1 MTGKDSEGDMAA
13 SARVLGE
20 ALPYLQRYSGAIV
33 VVKLGG
39 HAMDSDE
46 AMAGFARDIVLAHHV
61 GVTPVVV
68 HGGGPAISGM
78 LDRLGLGTEFRDGKR
93 VTDPATM
100 EVVEMVLSG
109 QINKRVVQAINA
121 QGDRA
126 AGLSGKDAGLMACRA
141 ADPKL
146 GLVGMPQEVDPSILE
161 TLCGAGMIPVISPI
175 GFGAGGETYN
185 VNGDSAAAAIAAALK
200 ADRLLMLTD
209 VEGVRDQGGDL
220 LPALTAIAA
229 RDMIDNGV
237 IAGGMIPKVE
247 ACLDA
252 IAEGVRAA
260 VILDGRVPNACLL
273 ELFTQRGA
281 GTIIRND

>member
-121 QGDRA
+121 QGGRA

-146 GLVGMPQEVDPSILE
+146 GLVGMPQEVDPSILD

>member
-1 MTGKDSEGDMAA
+1 MTGTDSEEGMAA

-20 ALPYLQRYSGAIV
+20 ALPYLQRYNGAIV

-46 AMAGFARDIVLAHHV
+46 AMAGFARDIVLARHV

-78 LDRLGLGTEFRDGKR
+78 LERLGLGTEFRDGKR
-93 VTDPATM
+93 VTDADTM
-100 EVVEMVLSG
+100 DVVEMVLSG
-109 QINKRVVQAINA
+109 QVNKRVVQAINA
-121 QGDRA
+121 QGGRA
-126 AGLSGKDAGLMACRA
+126 VGLSGKDAGLMACEA

-146 GLVGMPQEVDPSILE
+146 GLVGTPRKVDASILE
-161 TLCGAGMIPVISPI
+161 TLCGAGAIPVVSPI
-175 GFGAGGETYN
+175 GFGAGGETFN

-209 VEGVRDQGGDL
+209 VEGVRGHDGEVLQSL
-220 LPALTAIAA
+220 KAIAA

-252 IAEGVRAA
+252 IDQEVRAA

-281 GTIIRND
+281 GTIIRSG

>member
-146 GLVGMPQEVDPSILE
+146 GLVGMPQEVDPSILD

>member
-46 AMAGFARDIVLAHHV
+46 AMSGFARDIVLARHV

-78 LDRLGLGTEFRDGKR
+78 LKRLGLGTEFRDGKR

-121 QGDRA
+121 QGGRA
-126 AGLSGKDAGLMACRA
+126 AGLSGKDGGLMACQA

-146 GLVGMPQEVDPSILE
+146 GLVGMPQKVDPSILE

-185 VNGDSAAAAIAAALK
+185 VNGDSAAAAISAALK

>member
-121 QGDRA
+121 QGGRA